1 MRSSIISIRS
11 FVAKSLSSS
20 SSSSSSSSRK
30 GGLRVLSKQKR
41 FASGNG
47 GICESTFLSSLF
59 LFSVG
64 LYCLGFLVE
73 GTFFGEE
80 DEEEEEEEE
89 EDVGVELE
97 QKTRTKNKQFASP
110 LISSTKKTQEKS
122 DKNRGALTTRK
133 SKSAPEKTHSW
144 RWWWWRRVF
153 SSRRRRRR
161 RTTTTTM
168 ARNQE
173 KANVRFDDSSLSFF
187 FFLSRGL
194 FP

>member
-1 MRSSIISIRS
+1 LFRV
-11 FVAKSLSSS
+11 F
-20 SSSSSSSSRK
+20 
-30 GGLRVLSKQKR
+30 GG
-41 FASGNG
+41 
-47 GICESTFLSSLF
+47 
-59 LFSVG
+59 
-64 LYCLGFLVE
+64 E
-73 GTFFGEE
+73 GTFFGEEDE

-89 EDVGVELE
+89 EDVGVELLE
-97 QKTRTKNKQFASP
+97 HKTRTKNKQFFASP
-110 LISSTKKTQEKS
+110 LIRSTKKTQEKS

-133 SKSAPEKTHSW
+133 SKSAPEKTRSW

-161 RTTTTTM
+161 RTTTTM